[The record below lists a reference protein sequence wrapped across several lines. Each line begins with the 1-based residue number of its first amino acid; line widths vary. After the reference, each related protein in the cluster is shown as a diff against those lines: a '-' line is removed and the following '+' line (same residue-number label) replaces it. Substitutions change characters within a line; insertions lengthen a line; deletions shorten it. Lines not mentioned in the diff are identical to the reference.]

1 MKENKRKQFLVAGLG
16 LFGSSVAVTLKEM
29 DYDVLCID
37 IDENVV
43 QDYSN
48 SFTYIVC
55 GDAADEKV
63 LRSLSVGDIDVAVVA
78 IGNVERS
85 MMCTMLLK
93 ELKVP
98 VVVAKALTELHGSM
112 LEKLGADSVIY
123 PEKDMGKRVAHNLV
137 SANVMDYI
145 ELSREMSVMNLQ
157 LPKYLVGKNLIDADL
172 RKQYDV
178 NVVAIK
184 RNGETIVNPKAQEVF
199 QDDDEIIIIGTH
211 AGVKKMGV
219 EF

>member
-1 MKENKRKQFLVAGLG
+1 
-16 LFGSSVAVTLKEM
+16 
-29 DYDVLCID
+29 
-37 IDENVV
+37 
-43 QDYSN
+43 
-48 SFTYIVC
+48 
-55 GDAADEKV
+55 
-63 LRSLSVGDIDVAVVA
+63 
-78 IGNVERS
+78 
-85 MMCTMLLK
+85 MLLK

-157 LPKYLVGKNLIDADL
+157 LPKHLVGKNLIDADL

>member
-157 LPKYLVGKNLIDADL
+157 LPKHLVGKNLIDADL

-184 RNGETIVNPKAQEVF
+184 RNGETIVNPKAKEVF

>member
-1 MKENKRKQFLVAGLG
+1 MKNNKRKQFLVAGLG
-16 LFGSSVAVTLKEM
+16 LFGSSVALTLKEM

-43 QDYSN
+43 QDYSSN
-48 SFTYIVC
+48 FTYIVC

-63 LRSLSVGDIDVAVVA
+63 LHSLSVGDIDVAVVA

-93 ELKVP
+93 ELGVP
-98 VVVAKALTELHGSM
+98 VVVAKALTELHGAM
-112 LEKLGADSVIY
+112 LEKLGADDVIY

-137 SANVMDYI
+137 SGSIMDYI
-145 ELSREMSVMNLQ
+145 ELSREISVMNLQ
-157 LPKYLVGKNLIDADL
+157 LPKHLVGKNLIDADL
-172 RKQYDV
+172 RRQYDV

-199 QDDDEIIIIGTH
+199 QPDDEIIIIGTH

>member
-1 MKENKRKQFLVAGLG
+1 MKDNKRKQFLVAGLG
-16 LFGSSVAVTLKEM
+16 LFGSSVALALKEM

-37 IDENVV
+37 IEESVV
-43 QDYSN
+43 QDYSSN
-48 SFTYIVC
+48 FTYIVC

-93 ELKVP
+93 EFGVP
-98 VVVAKALTELHGSM
+98 VVAAKAMTELHGAM
-112 LEKLGADSVIY
+112 LDKLGADSVIY
-123 PEKDMGKRVAHNLV
+123 PEKDMGKRVAHNLI
-137 SANVMDYI
+137 SGSIMDYI
-145 ELSREMSVMNLQ
+145 ELSREISVMNLH
-157 LPKYLVGKNLIDADL
+157 LPKHLVGKNLIEADL
-172 RKQYDV
+172 RRQYDV

-184 RNGETIVNPKAQEVF
+184 RDGETIVNPRAQEVF
-199 QDDDEIIIIGTH
+199 QLEDEIIIIGTH
-211 AGVKKMGV
+211 AGVKKMGA